1 MGEQTFDELQSIQ
14 KSQGSTAAIDHLI
27 SVLREEKRFHQLF
40 DALLMK
46 KRLELGLGLVRPTSF
61 KDVPEDR
68 RDEFEKVYV
77 DSARQIGELLLAE
90 GSIPQAWHYF
100 RAINEPQSVKE
111 AIEALVIEA
120 GTGAGSVPEDVVE
133 IALFQGISPVKGL
146 SMYLAS
152 HGTCSTITA
161 FDQVSMQ
168 LPVDARRQCAEV
180 LVRKLYAD
188 VRENVQHD
196 VSRRQP
202 MNPPGQN
209 LHELIGGREWLF
221 TDDSYHIDV
230 SHLNSVVRFARFL
243 DVGSPEL
250 ALALQLAQY
259 GSRLA
264 QQYQYA
270 GNPPFDDFYPAHIQ
284 FFKALLGDDREQA
297 LAYFRSRI
305 GDDVAKSENATENA
319 TDIQMAA
326 YVLVDLLL
334 RLERRDEAL
343 ELACRHLAESAD
355 EFGLSLPE
363 LCAQSG
369 RLDLLLALARKKGDV
384 VNFAAALI
392 GNSVP

>member
-1 MGEQTFDELQSIQ
+1 
-14 KSQGSTAAIDHLI
+14 
-27 SVLREEKRFHQLF
+27 VLRDEKRFHQLF
-40 DALLMK
+40 DSLLMK
-46 KRLELGLGLVRPTSF
+46 KRLEMGLSLVRPTSF

-77 DSARQIGELLLAE
+77 DSARQVGELLLAE

-100 RAINEPQSVKE
+100 RAINEPQRVAA
-111 AIEALVIEA
+111 AIDAL
-120 GTGAGSVPEDVVE
+120 PEDAAAAPDEVVE

-152 HGTCSTITA
+152 HGSCSTITA

-168 LPVDARRQCAEV
+168 LPVDARRQCAAV

-188 VRENVQHD
+188 LRENVQHD
-196 VSRRQP
+196 VARRQP

-209 LHELIGGREWLF
+209 LRELIGGREWLF
-221 TDDSYHIDV
+221 ADDSYHIDV

-243 DVGSPEL
+243 DAGSPEL
-250 ALALQLAQY
+250 EQALQLAQY

-284 FFKALLGDDREQA
+284 FFKALLGDEREQA

-305 GDDVAKSENATENA
+305 GEDVAD
-319 TDIQMAA
+319 TDNQMAA
-326 YVLVDLLL
+326 YVLVDLLH

-343 ELACRHLAESAD
+343 ELACKYLAESAD

-363 LCAQSG
+363 LCAQAG
-369 RLDLLLALARKKGDV
+369 RLDLLLALARQKGDV

-392 GNSVP
+392 GNRAP

>member
-1 MGEQTFDELQSIQ
+1 MSDQTFDELQQ
-14 KSQGSTAAIDHLI
+14 LQQSQGSAAAIDHLI
-27 SVLREEKRFHQLF
+27 SVLRDEKRFHQLF
-40 DALLMK
+40 DAMLMK

-77 DSARQIGELLLAE
+77 DAARQIGELLLAE

-100 RAINEPQSVKE
+100 RAINEPQRVAA
-111 AIEALVIEA
+111 AIEALVVP
-120 GTGAGSVPEDVVE
+120 TGAEAVPVPDEVVE

-152 HGTCSTITA
+152 HGSCSTITA
-161 FDQVSMQ
+161 FDQVSQQ
-168 LPVDARRQCAEV
+168 LPADTRRQCAEV
-180 LVRKLYAD
+180 LVRKLYSD
-188 VRENVQHD
+188 LRENVQHD

-209 LHELIGGREWLF
+209 LRELIGGREWLF
-221 TDDSYHIDV
+221 ADDSYHIDV

-243 DVGSPEL
+243 NPGSGEL
-250 ALALQLAQY
+250 ELALQLAQY

-270 GNPPFDDFYPAHIQ
+270 GNPPFDDFYAAHIQ
-284 FFKALLGDDREQA
+284 FFKALLGDEREQA

-305 GDDVAKSENATENA
+305 GDDVAE
-319 TDIQMAA
+319 TDNQMAA

-334 RLERRDEAL
+334 RLDRKDEAL
-343 ELACRHLAESAD
+343 ELACNYLADSAD

-369 RLDLLLALARKKGDV
+369 RLDLLLGLSRKKGDV
-384 VNFAAALI
+384 VNFTAALV
-392 GNSVP
+392 GNRAP

>member
-1 MGEQTFDELQSIQ
+1 MSDQTFDELQELQ
-14 KSQGSTAAIDHLI
+14 KSQGSAAAIDHLI
-27 SVLREEKRFHQLF
+27 SVLRDEKRFHQLF

-61 KDVPEDR
+61 KDVPEER

-77 DSARQIGELLLAE
+77 DSARQVGELLLAE

-100 RAINEPQSVKE
+100 RAINEPQRVAA
-111 AIEALVIEA
+111 AIEALA
-120 GTGAGSVPEDVVE
+120 TGADAGAVSEEVVE

-146 SMYLAS
+146 SLYLAS
-152 HGTCSTITA
+152 HGSCSTITA

-168 LPVDARRQCAEV
+168 LPVEARRQCTEV
-180 LVRKLYAD
+180 LVRKLYD
-188 VRENVQHD
+188 DLRENVQHD

-209 LHELIGGREWLF
+209 LRELIGGREWLF

-243 DVGSPEL
+243 DVGSLEL
-250 ALALQLAQY
+250 DSALQLAQY

-284 FFKALLGDDREQA
+284 FFKALLGDEREQA

-305 GDDVAKSENATENA
+305 GDDVAE
-319 TDIQMAA
+319 TDNQMAA

-343 ELACRHLAESAD
+343 ELACRYLAESAD

-392 GNSVP
+392 GNHVP

>member
-1 MGEQTFDELQSIQ
+1 VS
-14 KSQGSTAAIDHLI
+14 
-27 SVLREEKRFHQLF
+27 EE
-40 DALLMK
+40 
-46 KRLELGLGLVRPTSF
+46 
-61 KDVPEDR
+61 
-68 RDEFEKVYV
+68 
-77 DSARQIGELLLAE
+77 
-90 GSIPQAWHYF
+90 
-100 RAINEPQSVKE
+100 
-111 AIEALVIEA
+111 
-120 GTGAGSVPEDVVE
+120 VVE
-133 IALFQGISPVKGL
+133 IALFQGLSPVKGL
-146 SMYLAS
+146 SMYLSS

-168 LPVDARRQCAEV
+168 LPVDARRKCAEV

-209 LHELIGGREWLF
+209 LRELIGGREWLF
-221 TDDSYHIDV
+221 ADDSYHIDV

-250 ALALQLAQY
+250 QEALQLAQY

-305 GDDVAKSENATENA
+305 GDDVAE
-319 TDIQMAA
+319 TDNQMAA
-326 YVLVDLLL
+326 YVLVDLLQ
-334 RLERRDEAL
+334 RLGRRDEAL
-343 ELACRHLAESAD
+343 ELACKYLAESAD

-363 LCAQSG
+363 LCAESG
-369 RLDLLLALARKKGDV
+369 RLDLLLALSRKKDDI

-392 GNSVP
+392 GNRVP

>member
-1 MGEQTFDELQSIQ
+1 MSEQTFDELQGIQ
-14 KSQGSTAAIDHLI
+14 KSQGSAAAIEHLI
-27 SVLREEKRFHQLF
+27 SVLRDEKRFHQLF

-46 KRLELGLGLVRPTSF
+46 KRFEMGLGLVRPTSF
-61 KDVPEDR
+61 KDVPEER

-77 DSARQIGELLLAE
+77 DSARQVGKLLLAD

-100 RAINEPQSVKE
+100 RAINEPQRVKE
-111 AIEALVIEA
+111 AIESIPDAASISDE
-120 GTGAGSVPEDVVE
+120 VVE
-133 IALFQGISPVKGL
+133 IALFQGVSAVKGL
-146 SMYLAS
+146 SMYLGS

-168 LPVDARRQCAEV
+168 LPVDARRHCAEV
-180 LVRKLYAD
+180 LVRKLYD
-188 VRENVQHD
+188 DLRENVQHD

-209 LHELIGGREWLF
+209 LRELIGGREWLF

-250 ALALQLAQY
+250 DLALQLAQY

-270 GNPPFDDFYPAHIQ
+270 GNPPFDDFYPAHVQ
-284 FFKALLGDDREQA
+284 FFKALLGDEREQA
-297 LAYFRSRI
+297 LAYFRARI
-305 GDDVAKSENATENA
+305 GDDVAD
-319 TDIQMAA
+319 TDNQLAA
-326 YVLVDLLL
+326 FTLVDLLL
-334 RLERRDEAL
+334 RLDRRDEAL

-355 EFGLSLPE
+355 EFGLS
-363 LCAQSG
+363 
-369 RLDLLLALARKKGDV
+369 
-384 VNFAAALI
+384 
-392 GNSVP
+392 

>member
-1 MGEQTFDELQSIQ
+1 MSEQTFDELQQLQ
-14 KSQGSTAAIDHLI
+14 KSQGSSAAIERLI
-27 SVLREEKRFHQLF
+27 RVLRDEKRYHQLF

-46 KRLELGLGLVRPTSF
+46 KRLEMGLGLVRPTSF

-77 DSARQIGELLLAE
+77 DSARLVGELLLAE

-100 RAINEPQSVKE
+100 RAINEPQLVAA
-111 AIEALVIEA
+111 AIDKMPEG
-120 GTGAGSVPEDVVE
+120 GTAPDEVVE

-152 HGTCSTITA
+152 RGTCSTITA

-168 LPVDARRQCAEV
+168 LPVEARRQCAEV

-188 VRENVQHD
+188 LRDNVQHD

-202 MNPPGQN
+202 MNPPGQT
-209 LHELIGGREWLF
+209 LRELIGGREWLF

-243 DVGSPEL
+243 DVGSQEL
-250 ALALQLAQY
+250 DLALQLAQY

-264 QQYQYA
+264 PQYQYA

-284 FFKALLGDDREQA
+284 FFKALLDDDRAQA

-305 GDDVAKSENATENA
+305 GDDVAQ
-319 TDIQMAA
+319 TDNQMAA

-334 RLERRDEAL
+334 RLKRFDEAL
-343 ELACRHLAESAD
+343 ELACRYLAESAD

-369 RLDLLLALARKKGDV
+369 RLDLLLALARQKGDV

-392 GNSVP
+392 GNSAP

>member
-1 MGEQTFDELQSIQ
+1 MG
-14 KSQGSTAAIDHLI
+14 
-27 SVLREEKRFHQLF
+27 V
-40 DALLMK
+40 
-46 KRLELGLGLVRPTSF
+46 GLVRPTSF
-61 KDVPEDR
+61 KDVPEER
-68 RDEFEKVYV
+68 RDEFEKLYV
-77 DSARQIGELLLAE
+77 DSARQVGELLLAE

-100 RAINEPQSVKE
+100 RAINEPERVAA
-111 AIEALVIEA
+111 AIEALPDE
-120 GTGAGSVPEDVVE
+120 GTLPDEVVE

-152 HGTCSTITA
+152 HGACSTITA

-168 LPVDARRQCAEV
+168 LPADARRKCAEV
-180 LVRKLYAD
+180 LVRKLYSD

-202 MNPPGQN
+202 MNPPGQS
-209 LHELIGGREWLF
+209 LRELIGGREWLF
-221 TDDSYHIDV
+221 ADDSYHIDV

-243 DVGSPEL
+243 DVGSPQL
-250 ALALQLAQY
+250 DQALQLAQY

-284 FFKALLGDDREQA
+284 FFKALLGNEREQA
-297 LAYFRSRI
+297 LDYFRSRI
-305 GDDVAKSENATENA
+305 GDDVAE
-319 TDIQMAA
+319 TDNQMAA
-326 YVLVDLLL
+326 YVLVDLLQ

-343 ELACRHLAESAD
+343 ELACKYLAESAD

-363 LCAQSG
+363 LCAESG

-392 GNSVP
+392 GNRAL